1 MNFIFEILII
11 LILVIFQSLF
21 GVGLLLFGTPIFLLL
36 GNNFENTLMLILP
49 VSIMISLLQLTYSRK
64 SNNTK
69 ILEFNL
75 CCLPFLIIFLLLNLF
90 FGSLIDIKLYVSI
103 LLIVSSLILL
113 NKDRFFRASQD
124 FLIYRKQFL
133 IIIGC
138 IHGATNM
145 GGAFLSIFS
154 SLVNNENRL
163 NTRYY
168 IAYGYFIMG
177 IIQYITILLIGK
189 TSIDFS
195 KLIYISFPIIVFYP
209 LQNVFSK
216 MNDKFFITIINYVA
230 LSFGFIALL
239 MSIS

>member
-36 GNNFENTLMLILP
+36 GNNFENTLTLILP

-64 SNNTK
+64 NHDIK

-75 CCLPFLIIFLLLNLF
+75 YCLPFLIIFLLLNLF

-103 LLIVSSLILL
+103 LLIVSSL
-113 NKDRFFRASQD
+113 
-124 FLIYRKQFL
+124 
-133 IIIGC
+133 IGC